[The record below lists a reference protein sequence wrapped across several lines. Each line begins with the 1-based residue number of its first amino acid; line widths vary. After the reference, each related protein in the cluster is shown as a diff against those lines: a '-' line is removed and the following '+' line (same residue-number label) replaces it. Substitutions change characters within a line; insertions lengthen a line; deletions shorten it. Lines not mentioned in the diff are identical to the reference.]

1 MAIIMMAA
9 VCLVPMGQA
18 DASYSNIQ
26 GETNVIEVD
35 ESADFNII
43 YSNQDLATDADIS
56 IEYDAKLTN
65 SRGETQSNAVSPSSG
80 SLDNNVS
87 KTLTVDAPKDAG
99 TYTLT
104 VEFVCEVDGDEVDK
118 ATQKYTIKVVEPITL
133 TVDLKVAEGSNIDPS
148 GLGVYFWVDGKMI
161 EDSFT
166 TFTVST
172 KGTATVSY
180 DWIADV
186 SNGEHKFKVVAA
198 EGGITGIEGLGEEH
212 SFYVGEKSYTT
223 YTVLVVVLLIIV
235 IIALIWVYRKPVKN
249 YGKPKARR

>member
-1 MAIIMMAA
+1 MMAA

-87 KTLTVDAPKDAG
+87 KTLTVDAPKDA
-99 TYTLT
+99 L
-104 VEFVCEVDGDEVDK
+104 
-118 ATQKYTIKVVEPITL
+118 
-133 TVDLKVAEGSNIDPS
+133 
-148 GLGVYFWVDGKMI
+148 
-161 EDSFT
+161 
-166 TFTVST
+166 
-172 KGTATVSY
+172 
-180 DWIADV
+180 
-186 SNGEHKFKVVAA
+186 
-198 EGGITGIEGLGEEH
+198 
-212 SFYVGEKSYTT
+212 
-223 YTVLVVVLLIIV
+223 
-235 IIALIWVYRKPVKN
+235 
-249 YGKPKARR
+249 